1 MSIRGVVRRAAG
13 RLIHRGWAAIRT
25 AGAVSPANP
34 AGYRFRRL
42 GDGACLSFPVGAIFG
57 EAWIEIG
64 EHTLVGERVSISAG
78 MGPGVDLGP
87 DSIVRIG
94 GSCSIGRGSHIVGH
108 QSIDIGDHVFTGPYV
123 YITDQNHVYDD
134 PEIPIGRQWPRNNPV
149 VIGSGSWLGTGSII
163 LPGTRIGRQCVVAG
177 GAVVRGEFPD
187 HSVIAGVP
195 AKVVRRY
202 VPGDGWLPSHLNGAR
217 VEHAEPGT
225 AGIADPV
232 ETVRA
237 AGISEPAETAGIAGI
252 AGIAEPAET
261 ARTAGIAG
269 TTGDVE
275 HAGTLSAAEHPA
287 PSGTAGAVQRAAPAG
302 TGPAGGV

>member
-1 MSIRGVVRRAAG
+1 MSIRGVIRRAAG
-13 RLIHRGWAAIRT
+13 SLIHRGWSAIRT

-42 GDGACLSFPVGAIFG
+42 GDGAYLSFPVGAIFG

-78 MGPGVDLGP
+78 MGPGVDLGQ

-217 VEHAEPGT
+217 AEHPEPGT

-237 AGISEPAETAGIAGI
+237 AGTAG
-252 AGIAEPAET
+252 
-261 ARTAGIAG
+261 RAG

-275 HAGTLSAAEHPA
+275 HAGIPSSAEHPV
-287 PSGTAGAVQRAAPAG
+287 PPGTAGSVQRVAPA
-302 TGPAGGV
+302 